1 MTAVVVATS
10 KESPAMK
17 KRIGKI
23 VYWVACF
30 ILTSGL
36 ATYAAESGRSEV
48 VSYSDLNLA
57 HEDGARTLLT
67 RLDHAATH
75 VCGGR
80 PGIADLRAW
89 ASYEV
94 CRKAAMDRAVAT
106 LSAPLVA
113 SLYGAPQPS
122 TRIAAR

>member
-1 MTAVVVATS
+1 
-10 KESPAMK
+10 MK

-23 VYWVACF
+23 FYWAACF
-30 ILTSGL
+30 ILTSGI
-36 ATYAAESGRSEV
+36 ATYAAENRV
-48 VSYSDLNLA
+48 AVSYSDLNLA

-80 PGIADLRAW
+80 PSIADLHARS
-89 ASYEV
+89 SYEA

-106 LSAPLVA
+106 VHAPLVA
-113 SLYGAPQPS
+113 SLYGVPRQEQP
-122 TRIAAR
+122 TQVAAR

>member
-1 MTAVVVATS
+1 
-10 KESPAMK
+10 MK
-17 KRIGKI
+17 KHIGKI
-23 VYWVACF
+23 VYWAACF

-36 ATYAAESGRSEV
+36 STYAAENRIA
-48 VSYSDLNLA
+48 VSYGDLNLG
-57 HEDGARTLLT
+57 HEEGARTLLT

-89 ASYEV
+89 ASYEA

-106 LSAPLVA
+106 VHAPLVA
-113 SLYGAPQPS
+113 SLYGAPRQS
-122 TRIAAR
+122 TQIAAR

>member
-1 MTAVVVATS
+1 MN
-10 KESPAMK
+10 

-30 ILTSGL
+30 VLTSGL
-36 ATYAAESGRSEV
+36 STYAAERQV
-48 VSYSDLNLA
+48 AVSYSDLNLT

-80 PGIADLRAW
+80 PSIADLRAW
-89 ASYEV
+89 SSYEA
-94 CRKAAMDRAVAT
+94 CRKAAMDRAVET
-106 LSAPLVA
+106 VRAPLVA
-113 SLYGAPQPS
+113 SLYGAPQQT

>member
-1 MTAVVVATS
+1 
-10 KESPAMK
+10 MK

-23 VYWVACF
+23 VYWAACF
-30 ILTSGL
+30 ILTSGI
-36 ATYAAESGRSEV
+36 ATYAAENRV
-48 VSYSDLNLA
+48 AVSYSDLNLA

-80 PGIADLRAW
+80 PSIADLHAW
-89 ASYEV
+89 SSYEA

-106 LSAPLVA
+106 VHAPLVA
-113 SLYGAPQPS
+113 SLYGVPQQEQP
-122 TRIAAR
+122 TQIAAR